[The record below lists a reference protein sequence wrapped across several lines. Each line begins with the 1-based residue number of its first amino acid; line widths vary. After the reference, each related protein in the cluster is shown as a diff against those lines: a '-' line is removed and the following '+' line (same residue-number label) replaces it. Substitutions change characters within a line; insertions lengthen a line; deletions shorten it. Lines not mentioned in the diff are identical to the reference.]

1 MGPEIGSIWMDPL
14 QWIQLPKEVRQI
26 AKFVIYKDLAGKY
39 RWRLVASNGEKV
51 ATSGEAFASKSN
63 AARAA
68 RGVKRVAPAAT
79 TP

>member
-1 MGPEIGSIWMDPL
+1 MDPNNGSRF
-14 QWIQLPKEVRQI
+14 WIRYTGSRSTKGGDEM
-26 AKFVIYKDLAGKY
+26 AKFVIYKDVAGKY

-51 ATSGEAFASKSN
+51 ATSGEAFASQSN

-68 RGVKRVAPAAT
+68 RGVKRVAPVAN